1 MSNSEQFLEVKFSLF
16 ILPATSHEA
25 PHHPKGGE
33 EGWALVLQGEIHL
46 LDPPRPPAPVLSAWL

>member
-1 MSNSEQFLEVKFSLF
+1 MSNSEQFLEVEFSLF

-33 EGWALVLQGEIHL
+33 EGWALVLQGEIRL
-46 LDPPRPPAPVLSAWL
+46 LDPHRPPVVLLTRL